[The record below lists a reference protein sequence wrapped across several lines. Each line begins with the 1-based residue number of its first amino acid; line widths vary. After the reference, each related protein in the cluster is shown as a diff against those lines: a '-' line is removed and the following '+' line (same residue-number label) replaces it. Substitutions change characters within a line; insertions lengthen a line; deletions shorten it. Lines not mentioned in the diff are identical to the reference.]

1 MQVSQLCLPMII
13 FLCCEDIADI
23 GLWDLAVPAKNT
35 PTCFMYCFLNSGSHT
50 HTHAHM
56 HMHMQILY
64 AFLIYRIHYY
74 SVYALGSNSLIYC
87 CNWCFLYKIRAR
99 KCPLLI
105 VWVNNNKDNN
115 MWICKVCSV
124 IIQAECET
132 PTRLSHGVNSLS
144 LFLNEL
150 NARVV
155 LYTTLRLI
163 PQSYVH
169 LSGSI
174 IASHLAY
181 TIRQLCTL

>member
-1 MQVSQLCLPMII
+1 MSPHDNLPLLWRYCRHWFMRSSSASQKHSNLFHVL
-13 FLCCEDIADI
+13 FSEF
-23 GLWDLAVPAKNT
+23 WFT
-35 PTCFMYCFLNSGSHT
+35 HT

-144 LFLNEL
+144 FFLNEL